1 MGAAILAEK
10 GAVDMRLQF
19 QNLTKTYGH
28 TVALDHFTATM
39 SEGVYGILGPNGAG
53 KSTLMNLLT
62 DTVTRDEGEILYEG
76 EEILKQGKAFRA
88 VLGYMPQQQGLY
100 EEFTARHF
108 LCYMAG
114 MKRLNPRQA
123 KEQIPRLLSLVGLS
137 AQADRKI
144 KSFSGGMKQRV
155 LLTQALLGDPKVL
168 VLDEPTAGLDPEE
181 RIRIRNYISEISD
194 QKIVL
199 FATHVVSDIESI
211 AEQVLLLDQGRLIR
225 MDTPQ
230 NLIRS
235 IAGKVAE
242 GVCTK
247 EELTSFQEKYRIGNV
262 YQRVDGLTLRLV
274 GDELPEHFQRVT
286 QQIGLEDVYLYYL
299 KKTAQR

>member
-10 GAVDMRLQF
+10 GAVDMKLQF

-76 EEILKQGKAFRA
+76 EDILKQGKAFRA

-114 MKRLNPRQA
+114 MKRLNPRQV
-123 KEQIPRLLSLVGLS
+123 KEQIPQILSLVGLS

-155 LLTQALLGDPKVL
+155 LLAQALLGDPKVL

-181 RIRIRNYISEISD
+181 RIRIRNYIAEISD
-194 QKIVL
+194 RKIVL
-199 FATHVVSDIESI
+199 LATHVVSDIESI
-211 AEQVLLLDQGRLIR
+211 AEQVLLLCQGRLIH

-235 IAGKVAE
+235 IEGKVAE
-242 GVCTK
+242 GVCTR
-247 EELTSFQEKYRIGNV
+247 EELTEYQKKYRIGNV
-262 YQRVDGLTLRLV
+262 YQRADGLTLRLV
-274 GDELPEHFQRVT
+274 GDELPGHFPRVT

-299 KKTAQR
+299 EKR